1 MAAATPSLFCLNLG
15 PPKNMTKEGNQSHTE
30 NKVGGNVGV
39 VNIKEENKSYFFL
52 KFGIFVEICDPFL
65 HVFNFQ

>member
-39 VNIKEENKSYFFL
+39 VNIKEENKSYFF
-52 KFGIFVEICDPFL
+52 
-65 HVFNFQ
+65 